1 MVCCGW
7 FDCLVDCSWMLF
19 VGLYFCG
26 GVNSVVAVV
35 YTWRLCVGFYFTF
48 GCLVM
53 VVLVM
58 VV

>member
-1 MVCCGW
+1 
-7 FDCLVDCSWMLF
+7 MLF

-26 GVNSVVAVV
+26 VVNSVVAVV
-35 YTWRLCVGFYFTF
+35 CTWRLCVGFYFTF